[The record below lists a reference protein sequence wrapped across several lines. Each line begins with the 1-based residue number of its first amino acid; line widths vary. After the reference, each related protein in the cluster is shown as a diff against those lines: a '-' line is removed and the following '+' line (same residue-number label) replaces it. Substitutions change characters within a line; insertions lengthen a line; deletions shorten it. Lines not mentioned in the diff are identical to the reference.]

1 MKSKKTV
8 STQNSKTINLLNE
21 EQILDVENLLKVE
34 GGVDND
40 EDWCIVG
47 QCKSSAQQNCY
58 TGA

>member
-1 MKSKKTV
+1 MK
-8 STQNSKTINLLNE
+8 NLTNKISPETNRFKELNE

-47 QCKSSAQQNCY
+47 QCKSKAQQQCY

>member
-1 MKSKKTV
+1 MKLEKTI
-8 STQNSKTINLLNE
+8 STQNLKTATLLNE
-21 EQILDVENLLKVE
+21 EQILDIESLLKVE

-47 QCKSSAQQNCY
+47 QCYSNGQQNCY